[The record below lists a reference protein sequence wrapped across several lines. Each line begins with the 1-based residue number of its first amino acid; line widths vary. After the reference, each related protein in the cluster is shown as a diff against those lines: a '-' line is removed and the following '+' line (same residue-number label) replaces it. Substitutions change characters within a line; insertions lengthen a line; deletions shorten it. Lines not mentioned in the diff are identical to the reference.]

1 MEVTTAQ
8 FEAIVDQ
15 YYEALFRFAV
25 SLTRDES
32 SAGDLVQ
39 NTFLIWAKKGHQIQD
54 ASKVKSWLF
63 TTLHREFLG
72 GKRRQKRFPTHEVES
87 VERELPTVASK
98 AYAQTDAG
106 VVLDA
111 LDEIAE
117 VYRVP
122 LTLFYMQQHS
132 YQEIA
137 EQLDVPIGTVMS
149 RLSRGKAQLRSRLS
163 DTEFLNKP
171 KGNPGR
177 SSSPTA

>member
-1 MEVTTAQ
+1 MGEVTTAQ

-15 YYEALFRFAV
+15 YSEALFRFAV

-98 AYAQTDAG
+98 AYAQ
-106 VVLDA
+106 
-111 LDEIAE
+111 
-117 VYRVP
+117 
-122 LTLFYMQQHS
+122 M
-132 YQEIA
+132 
-137 EQLDVPIGTVMS
+137 
-149 RLSRGKAQLRSRLS
+149 
-163 DTEFLNKP
+163 N
-171 KGNPGR
+171 
-177 SSSPTA
+177 

>member
-1 MEVTTAQ
+1 MEVTPAQ

-15 YYEALFRFAV
+15 FYEALFRFAV

-54 ASKVKSWLF
+54 GSRVKSWLF

-72 GKRRQKRFPTHEVES
+72 AKRRQTRFPTHEVGA
-87 VERELPTVASK
+87 VERELPTVAPRTE
-98 AYAQTDAG
+98 AQTDAG

-111 LDEIAE
+111 LNEIDE

-122 LTLFYMQQHS
+122 LILFYMEQHS

-137 EQLDVPIGTVMS
+137 DHLEVPIGTVMS
-149 RLSRGKAQLRSRLS
+149 RLSRGKAQLRQRLADS
-163 DTEFLNKP
+163 EFSTDGKRSP
-171 KGNPGR
+171 GNA
-177 SSSPTA
+177 S